1 MKQNGFTMIEVLIA
15 MVILGITLLGTQ
27 AMFTDQFI
35 RAAGNHDKQA
45 IALQLAKERVELIQ
59 ASGVYRDLDTYQK
72 MESIYGETA
81 TSVPDHPEFTRTTRI
96 KRSNAKTKGTLIDF
110 KQVTV
115 TVNGPGL
122 LQPISRSIS
131 VGAP

>member
-15 MVILGITLLGTQ
+15 MVILGITLLSTQ

-35 RAAGNHDKQA
+35 RAAAGHEKQA
-45 IALQLAKERVELIQ
+45 VALQLVKERVELIQ
-59 ASGVYRDLDTYQK
+59 ASGVYRDLNMYQK
-72 MESIYGETA
+72 MDSMYGETA
-81 TSVPDHPEFTRTTRI
+81 TPIPDHPEFTRTTRI
-96 KRSNAKTKGTLIDF
+96 KRSKAKTKGNLIDF

-115 TVNGPGL
+115 TVDGPGL